1 MRYFSVEAQKE
12 IILDQEKLIKSD
24 LEKENF
30 WCNGKDIYLV
40 W

>member
-12 IILDQEKLIKSD
+12 IILDQEKLIKTD

-30 WCNGKDIYLV
+30 
-40 W
+40 

>member
-12 IILDQEKLIKSD
+12 IILDKEKLIKSD

-30 WCNGKDIYLV
+30 
-40 W
+40 